1 MTTSE
6 PPLLR
11 RIHARVMENQQR
23 ADALF
28 VVRLQVPGLPLAQP
42 GQFVQLSCGVDL
54 TLPRPFSIFDSQPD
68 SIDLFYRVV
77 GQGTQRMAA
86 WKKDHIT
93 PLLGP
98 IGQPF
103 TPPPAGGRALLVG
116 GGVGLA
122 PLDFFARQLARH
134 RIPTTLL
141 WGLES
146 DMPFATQTEAE
157 QAGLPEGL
165 ALSHLLA
172 HHVPNRLSSLTA
184 RPGFFQGYV
193 TDLTR
198 HYLQQLS
205 QEERDTTQIYTCGP
219 TPMMAAVASVARHFG
234 LQGQASLEAQMACGF
249 GVCVGCVVP
258 IQKDNGWN
266 YRRVCVDGPV
276 FSLAEVEWERIR
288 Y

>member
-1 MTTSE
+1 MTT
-6 PPLLR
+6 PDAPLLR

-23 ADALF
+23 ADELF
-28 VVRLQVPGLPLAQP
+28 FLRLQVPELPLAQP
-42 GQFVQLSCGVDL
+42 GQFVQLSCGDDL
-54 TLPRPFSIFDSQPD
+54 TLPRPFSILDSQPD
-68 SIDLFYRVV
+68 LIDIFYRVV

-103 TPPPAGGRALLVG
+103 TPPPNGGHALLIG

-122 PLDFFARQLARH
+122 PLDFFARQLAGH

-146 DMPFATQTEAE
+146 DLPFATQTEPA

-172 HHVPNRLSSLTA
+172 HSIPNRLSSLTA
-184 RPGFFQGYV
+184 RQGFFQGYV

-205 QEERDTTQIYTCGP
+205 QEERDKTRLYTCGP
-219 TPMMAAVASVARHFG
+219 NPMMAAVASVARHFG
-234 LQGQASLEAQMACGF
+234 LQGQASLEAHMACGF

-258 IQKDNGWN
+258 IQKEDGWH

-276 FSLAEVEWERIR
+276 FSLAEVEWERLES
-288 Y
+288 